1 MNKRYLLGLLTL
13 FIVGTAINSYW
24 MLHNS
29 AASITPPDSSEAE
42 VSERSDEQV
51 EQSIQ
56 INEDIYD
63 DLYTYVSN
71 PQMISQAAI
80 FEQELSF
87 VAEVRGEAM
96 EIESPDDSFVG
107 EWYVTAY
114 LLRDKDTP
122 IYLNISSL
130 EKEDWPQDGDVLKIT
145 GKPVGYLYAAYENKR
160 MDVLD
165 MKAVSLEEKRSSTQA
180 AAKET
185 IETDDYKI
193 TITDTAVLY
202 DSFDDQ
208 TLIIYYTFKNKK
220 STIAAS
226 PIRTHFFFTQGENQ
240 LAHTILADSNDQL
253 DSLALKNDLLEP
265 NTELLYYAA
274 LKLAEEET
282 PVKMTVYDDEYNV
295 LSMLELAVT
304 EAKQQNE

>member
-29 AASITPPDSSEAE
+29 AASITPSDSSEAE
-42 VSERSDEQV
+42 VLEGSDEQV

-71 PQMISQAAI
+71 PQMISQAVI

-107 EWYVTAY
+107 EWYVTVY
-114 LLRDKDTP
+114 LLRDQDTP

-226 PIRTHFFFTQGENQ
+226 PIRTHFFFTQGENR

-274 LKLAEEET
+274 LKLVEEET
-282 PVKMTVYDDEYNV
+282 PVEMTVYDDEYNV